1 MFKNRD
7 VSSESRRGRQAN
19 HRIPSLYNM
28 PRHDP
33 LPSDAALH
41 EIAQSENW
49 LTPLA
54 EVTTITLKP
63 WQQTVFWGL
72 RVYILVML
80 VVMVIGFIH
89 NTGS

>member
-1 MFKNRD
+1 MIKNRD
-7 VSSESRRGRQAN
+7 VSGEYRRVPQTKNRV
-19 HRIPSLYNM
+19 PSLYSM
-28 PRHDP
+28 PQHDE
-33 LPSDAALH
+33 LPSDFALH

-49 LTPLA
+49 LVPPAEITP
-54 EVTTITLKP
+54 ITLKP

-89 NTGS
+89 STSS